1 MLEKNGDTYGEL
13 MDEGIYRVF
22 KDSDGLSVN
31 YTWSSTNAVPQTKA
45 DFTFSPHYEYIRTK

>member
-1 MLEKNGDTYGEL
+1 MLEKSGDTYDEV
-13 MDEGIYRVF
+13 MKEGIYRVF

-45 DFTFSPHYEYIRTK
+45 DFSFSPYYDYIKTR